1 MVDQLCGFIIYM
13 NNHWKKVASISGAYL
28 ALLIG
33 GAFATG
39 QEAMQFFVGFGLNGF
54 IGLLICGFLM
64 IYTCFS
70 LLRAGKNNN
79 LRTNQDVFQYF
90 CGKYLG
96 IFMTWYAM
104 LMIIAVYGVML
115 AGVGAI
121 LEQAYGIPVIFGSSL
136 MVIFATGT
144 LILGLNK
151 IIGLLGVIGP
161 IIVILTLTTAIIA
174 LFDGSFS
181 LEQGAID
188 ANSLVSLKASDNWFF
203 SAILYAVFSLPGLFG
218 FLPLVGATI
227 KNDYE
232 VNKISLIGPILFISA
247 MTIIV
252 VALMGNIKLVSEA
265 EVPIL
270 VLATKVFPAYSSI
283 FSIII
288 FLGIY
293 TTVTPLIWTVCRRFT
308 LEHSIQFRILA
319 LGISLICWL
328 GGNILPFGQLIN
340 LIYPSIGYV
349 GIFLFGSLIF
359 KDLKKFLKKN

>member
-70 LLRAGKNNN
+70 LLRAGKNSN

-151 IIGLLGVIGP
+151 IIGLLGVI
-161 IIVILTLTTAIIA
+161 
-174 LFDGSFS
+174 
-181 LEQGAID
+181 
-188 ANSLVSLKASDNWFF
+188 
-203 SAILYAVFSLPGLFG
+203 
-218 FLPLVGATI
+218 
-227 KNDYE
+227 
-232 VNKISLIGPILFISA
+232 
-247 MTIIV
+247 
-252 VALMGNIKLVSEA
+252 
-265 EVPIL
+265 
-270 VLATKVFPAYSSI
+270 
-283 FSIII
+283 
-288 FLGIY
+288 
-293 TTVTPLIWTVCRRFT
+293 
-308 LEHSIQFRILA
+308 
-319 LGISLICWL
+319 
-328 GGNILPFGQLIN
+328 
-340 LIYPSIGYV
+340 
-349 GIFLFGSLIF
+349 
-359 KDLKKFLKKN
+359 